1 MALDLSASDLIT
13 IVFFLPSETRNG
25 RHFLWINTQSDF
37 FLRFLKVIFSSL
49 FISVADGKFILEL
62 ARSKEGDRGGWV
74 SVPRKTYWPPAAPS
88 SNNNSVNH
96 NKNESSTSLS
106 CKYKFLWIALQTAQN
121 VIPSISVSDDN
132 SSIQSSPWQRDHCWK
147 QPSPRRNIS
156 KELCL
161 YYYRPA
167 AIALHANCLRISKL
181 KSRRPHDIKLSINRR
196 VEYAKRNN
204 SMASTSNEK
213 TEKMDAVKIEGH
225 TTVDTVDS
233 GESSAKL
240 NESNCEEE
248 ILDEKKSPTTRT
260 ASQESEMAID
270 DENSEGKLPAKRITL
285 KRPKLNDILQKLIDR
300 LAEQPQSV
308 VGTQTGPGAGVLLS
322 GGNGTSRTND
332 LGYYQQHVSPR
343 KRILREFEK
352 VSLEDAANTSS
363 TKRSRSKGC
372 NTSTASSDS
381 SRTANGNRS
390 ANVTIDGAAKTT
402 QSSILY
408 PISQSNVTPTTSRPI
423 SSYSITSLLGH
434 NSSSNATSSNSKLDN
449 SQRTS
454 PKSPQQPSTA
464 RMPKKKSPINGGST
478 SVGSPLGLTSSSFG
492 SHRSPMNSPVNYGGR
507 STRSP
512 DVNSPSPDHHH
523 SVRNHAQRYTFGGT
537 AASISSPTSGF
548 HPYLPTSRASPLSGS
563 AGALS
568 PNTLD
573 RYRTNYRAAA
583 SPSGTSSSSISG
595 PSHAY
600 ASLNGSPNAHMMR
613 YSPSTYGSNA
623 QTSPPHQKSSP
634 YKTNS
639 LAPHA
644 ADTSNGNSIIPEGE
658 SKWLSAGYRLDTT
671 PPSPPLRISKSS
683 ANNPITTSNNNTPS
697 RTAPKK
703 TASGATCTQDTKVA
717 GANASHAKQP
727 PPALPRLT
735 AAELEHQAYLA
746 AAAMHSRNASSP
758 PLPPSAQPNPLHPFY
773 MPYAAPPTHPNANVS
788 QSMAAMAAAAYLN
801 PLYYHPMTY
810 SNPFRSPFWMPYQ
823 TAPNSNPV
831 RSPSDPCPFP
841 VRSLSGPRPFH
852 GRSPPAEAPVDPAGS
867 RINSNSISNSP
878 WMESLHSSS
887 ASPPKTAF
895 QRHTTRIGGEYDPY
909 QSIREEQNSGKFIPS
924 ALLREFELN
933 INIDFVSDVPL
944 NLSKH

>member
-1 MALDLSASDLIT
+1 M
-13 IVFFLPSETRNG
+13 
-25 RHFLWINTQSDF
+25 
-37 FLRFLKVIFSSL
+37 
-49 FISVADGKFILEL
+49 
-62 ARSKEGDRGGWV
+62 
-74 SVPRKTYWPPAAPS
+74 
-88 SNNNSVNH
+88 
-96 NKNESSTSLS
+96 
-106 CKYKFLWIALQTAQN
+106 
-121 VIPSISVSDDN
+121 
-132 SSIQSSPWQRDHCWK
+132 
-147 QPSPRRNIS
+147 
-156 KELCL
+156 
-161 YYYRPA
+161 
-167 AIALHANCLRISKL
+167 
-181 KSRRPHDIKLSINRR
+181 KLSINGR
-196 VEYAKRNN
+196 VEYAKRTN
-204 SMASTSNEK
+204 SMASTSPKHGESKEK
-213 TEKMDAVKIEGH
+213 TVDTDAVKNEGQ

-240 NESNCEEE
+240 DESNGEEE
-248 ILDEKKSPTTRT
+248 NLDGKKSTTTRT

-270 DENSEGKLPAKRITL
+270 DENSEGKLPMKQITL
-285 KRPKLNDILQKLIDR
+285 KRPKLNDILQKLIDK
-300 LAEQPQSV
+300 LAEQPQNV

-322 GGNGTSRTND
+322 GGNGTSRMND

-372 NTSTASSDS
+372 NNSTASSDS
-381 SRTANGNRS
+381 ARTANGNRT
-390 ANVTIDGAAKTT
+390 ANVTIDGAPKTT

-434 NSSSNATSSNSKLDN
+434 NSSSNATNSNAKSDN
-449 SQRTS
+449 GQRTS
-454 PKSPQQPSTA
+454 PRSPQQPSTA
-464 RMPKKKSPINGGST
+464 RMPKKKSPINGGSS

-523 SVRNHAQRYTFGGT
+523 SMRNHAQRYAFGGT

-573 RYRTNYRAAA
+573 RYRSNYRAAA

-600 ASLNGSPNAHMMR
+600 ASANGSPNAHMMR

-634 YKTNS
+634 YKMNS
-639 LAPHA
+639 LAPQA
-644 ADTSNGNSIIPEGE
+644 ADTSNGNSIVPDGDG
-658 SKWLSAGYRLDTT
+658 KWLSAGYRLDAT
-671 PPSPPLRISKSS
+671 PPSPPLRTTKSS
-683 ANNPITTSNNNTPS
+683 ANTSNTTSNNNTPT
-697 RTAPKK
+697 RTISKK
-703 TASGATCTQDTKVA
+703 TATGATCTQDTKVA
-717 GANASHAKQP
+717 GASAAHAKHP
-727 PPALPRLT
+727 PPPLPRFT

-746 AAAMHSRNASSP
+746 AAAMSP

-773 MPYAAPPTHPNANVS
+773 MPYGAPPSHPNPNVS

-810 SNPFRSPFWMPYQ
+810 NNPFRSPFWMPYQ
-823 TAPNSNPV
+823 TAPNTNPV
-831 RSPSDPCPFP
+831 RSPSDPCSFP

-852 GRSPPAEAPVDPAGS
+852 GRSPPAEASVDPAAT
-867 RINSNSISNSP
+867 RINSNSIPNSP
-878 WMESLHSSS
+878 WMGSLHSSS

-895 QRHTTRIGGEYDPY
+895 QRHATRTGGEYDPY
-909 QSIREEQNSGKFIPS
+909 QSIREEQNSGKFILP
-924 ALLREFELN
+924 AALREFERN
-933 INIDFVSDVPL
+933 SNIDFVSDVPL

>member
-1 MALDLSASDLIT
+1 
-13 IVFFLPSETRNG
+13 
-25 RHFLWINTQSDF
+25 
-37 FLRFLKVIFSSL
+37 
-49 FISVADGKFILEL
+49 
-62 ARSKEGDRGGWV
+62 
-74 SVPRKTYWPPAAPS
+74 
-88 SNNNSVNH
+88 
-96 NKNESSTSLS
+96 
-106 CKYKFLWIALQTAQN
+106 
-121 VIPSISVSDDN
+121 
-132 SSIQSSPWQRDHCWK
+132 
-147 QPSPRRNIS
+147 
-156 KELCL
+156 
-161 YYYRPA
+161 
-167 AIALHANCLRISKL
+167 
-181 KSRRPHDIKLSINRR
+181 
-196 VEYAKRNN
+196 
-204 SMASTSNEK
+204 MASKSPKLVESNEK
-213 TEKMDAVKIEGH
+213 TVETDGVTDEGH

-233 GESSAKL
+233 SESSAKL
-240 NESNCEEE
+240 NKSNCEEE
-248 ILDEKKSPTTRT
+248 SLDEKKSTTTRT
-260 ASQESEMAID
+260 ASQESEMSID
-270 DENSEGKLPAKRITL
+270 DENSKGKSPTKQITL
-285 KRPKLNDILQKLIDR
+285 KRPKLNDILQKLIDK
-300 LAEQPQSV
+300 LAEQPQNV

-372 NTSTASSDS
+372 NISTASSES
-381 SRTANGNRS
+381 SRTANGNRT
-390 ANVTIDGAAKTT
+390 ANMAIDGTAKTT

-434 NSSSNATSSNSKLDN
+434 NSSSNATNSNAKSDN
-449 SQRTS
+449 GQRTS

-464 RMPKKKSPINGGST
+464 RMPKKKSPINGGSS

-523 SVRNHAQRYTFGGT
+523 SIRNHAQRYAFSGT

-573 RYRTNYRAAA
+573 RYRSNYRAAA
-583 SPSGTSSSSISG
+583 SPSGTSSSSITG

-600 ASLNGSPNAHMMR
+600 ASANGSPNAHMMR

-634 YKTNS
+634 YKMNS

-644 ADTSNGNSIIPEGE
+644 ADTSNGNSIVPDGD
-658 SKWLSAGYRLDTT
+658 SKWLSAGYRLDAT
-671 PPSPPLRISKSS
+671 PPSPPLRTTKSTTNS
-683 ANNPITTSNNNTPS
+683 NATSNNNTPT
-697 RTAPKK
+697 RTISKK
-703 TASGATCTQDTKVA
+703 TASGAICTQDTKVA
-717 GANASHAKQP
+717 GANSSLAKQP
-727 PPALPRLT
+727 PPPLPRFT

-746 AAAMHSRNASSP
+746 ATAMHSRNASSP
-758 PLPPSAQPNPLHPFY
+758 PLPPSAQPNPIHPFY
-773 MPYAAPPTHPNANVS
+773 MPYGAPPTHPNANVS

-852 GRSPPAEAPVDPAGS
+852 DRSPPAEAPVDPATT
-867 RINSNSISNSP
+867 RITSNSISNSP
-878 WMESLHSSS
+878 WMGSLHSSS

-895 QRHTTRIGGEYDPY
+895 QRHTTRTGGEYDSY
-909 QSIREEQNSGKFIPS
+909 QSIREEQNSGKFILS
-924 ALLREFELN
+924 ASLRKFERN